1 MIRRRLYNPAQLT
14 ADELQAS
21 FLAREDSLAE
31 MIRLVDEQTPGRPC
45 QHMMLVGPRGMGK
58 TTLAL
63 RLLHEIRDAPR
74 LNEIWQPVA
83 FDEESYGV
91 GDLADFWLA
100 ALRHLTRATEDQRWA
115 DKADALVVDEKDTE
129 RLAAYSLAALI
140 DFCQTSGKR
149 LILFVDN
156 LDVVFKQFR
165 DERDV
170 YALRTVLIERSEILL
185 IGSANTVFEAIRG
198 HGEPF
203 YEFFRV
209 FILEGLGPEEAFQIL
224 KAHLDCADRPDLQHT
239 FSPDRG
245 RLETVRRLTG
255 GNPRLLGLACRMLV
269 ESPLDS
275 AFEDLERLIDEQT
288 PYFKARIEEL
298 PAQSRKVFHCLA
310 EGWRPMLAREVAES
324 AKLTSSHTS
333 AQLRLLVDK
342 GYAKE
347 ARLSDEKRTRYEVS
361 DRFYNIYYLLRFS
374 RAGRDRLKRL
384 VSFLHDLFGPIG
396 MRTMYPTALQALR
409 RNVMPTEQLSDLL
422 GVLASHV
429 AEDEDFEEGDEW
441 LLKAIVIAQN
451 IIGPE
456 APVIGEIHT
465 ALVNRLDLSRARAM
479 GWVKYGDSMY
489 EDFRFEAAETA
500 YRQAIEDDPQDAR
513 AWLSL
518 GYALSGMDRA
528 DDALAVFNQAQDV
541 VAGHDT
547 VESRNL
553 TIETLF
559 AKGHAF
565 LKSNRRRAAVDAFHK
580 VSEFINPDD
589 SEESRIW
596 AALALRA
603 KADTLAELD
612 EDDESVASFQ
622 QIIDYIHQE
631 DSPNLRHI
639 GAWALGCADV
649 NFPLLKTQRKILTT
663 HWQQA
668 LDYVRADDPA
678 DGRDRIV
685 RTMAAAADRLNSYG
699 RYELAEATCRRTTE
713 IQPEHERSWRVLAEA
728 ILFQEDESRLS
739 EAEACARRALT
750 LAPEHSKAFQTLFRI
765 LACRERWT
773 AALDCLEQALRT
785 GGEEFQDLERLGLV
799 EPLIQASAAG
809 YGEWVKR
816 IMVDTELTQRMEP
829 LWHALRAELG
839 EDLEPLP
846 AEIVDAVSD
855 IRQKLAKTQ
864 ANMNTSNHVSAS

>member
-14 ADELQAS
+14 AEELKAS
-21 FLAREDSLAE
+21 FVAREDSLAE
-31 MIRLVDEQTPGRPC
+31 MLRLVGEQTPGRPC

-100 ALRHLTRATEDQRWA
+100 ALHHLTRATEDQRWA

-129 RLAAYSLAALI
+129 RLAAYSLASLI

-209 FILEGLGPEEAFQIL
+209 FILEGLGPEETFQIL
-224 KAHLDCADRPDLQHT
+224 KAHLDCADKPDLQHT
-239 FSPDRG
+239 LSPDRG

-255 GNPRLLGLACRMLV
+255 GNPRLLGLACRMLI

-275 AFEDLERLIDEQT
+275 AFEDLERLIDEQS

-361 DRFYNIYYLLRFS
+361 DRFHNIYYLLRFS
-374 RAGRDRLKRL
+374 RASRDRLKRL

-396 MRTMYPTALQALR
+396 MRTTYPTALQALR
-409 RNVMPTEQLSDLL
+409 KNAMPTEQLSDLL

-441 LLKAIVIAQN
+441 LLKAIVIAQSV
-451 IIGPE
+451 IGPE

-479 GWVKYGDSMY
+479 GWVNYGDSMY

-500 YRQAIEDDPQDAR
+500 CRQAIEDDPQDAR

-541 VAGHDT
+541 VAGHGT

-553 TIETLF
+553 TIETLY

-596 AALALRA
+596 AVLALRA

-612 EDDESVASFQ
+612 EDDESISSFQ
-622 QIIDYIHQE
+622 QVIDYIHKE
-631 DSPNLRHI
+631 DSLNLRHI

-649 NFPLLKTQRKILTT
+649 NFLLLKTQRKILTT

-699 RYELAEATCRRTTE
+699 RYDLAEATCRRTTE
-713 IQPEHERSWRVLAEA
+713 VQPEHERSWRVLAEA

-750 LAPEHSKAFQTLFRI
+750 LAPENSKAFQTLFRV
-765 LACRERWT
+765 LACRGRWT
-773 AALDCLEQALRT
+773 AALDCLEQAQRT
-785 GGEEFQDLERLGLV
+785 GGEQFLDLEQLGLA

-816 IMVDTELTQRMEP
+816 IMVDAGLTQCMEP

-839 EDLEPLP
+839 EYLEPLP
-846 AEIVDAVSD
+846 AEILDAVSD
-855 IRQKLAKTQ
+855 IRQELAKTQ
-864 ANMNTSNHVSAS
+864 ANMSASNHVSAS